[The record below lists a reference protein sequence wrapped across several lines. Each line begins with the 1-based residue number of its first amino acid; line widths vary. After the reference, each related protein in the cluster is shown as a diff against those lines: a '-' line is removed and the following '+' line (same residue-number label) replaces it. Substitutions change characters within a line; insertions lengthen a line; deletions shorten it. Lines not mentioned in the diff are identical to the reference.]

1 MQTNIPSISGYAYQ
15 YQNFG
20 QTSNKGFEF
29 TINADIINKKDFT
42 LGFTGNISY
51 NRNKIDKLNS
61 QAEFQEYKWAGSLCN
76 DNQNF
81 RLVEG
86 GRLGEIWGY
95 KMNGFY
101 TVPNCASGVSLPAA
115 NIP

>member
-61 QAEFQEYKWAGSLCN
+61 QAEFRSISGQVLSAMTTRTS
-76 DNQNF
+76 
-81 RLVEG
+81 
-86 GRLGEIWGY
+86 
-95 KMNGFY
+95 
-101 TVPNCASGVSLPAA
+101 AS
-115 NIP
+115 